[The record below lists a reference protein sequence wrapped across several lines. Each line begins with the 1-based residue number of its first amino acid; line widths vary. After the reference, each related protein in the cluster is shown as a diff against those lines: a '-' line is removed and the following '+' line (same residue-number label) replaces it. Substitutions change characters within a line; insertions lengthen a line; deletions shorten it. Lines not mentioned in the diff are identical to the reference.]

1 MIIDDLARLPVFSSL
16 TQDERVILAG
26 ILEVRTIPEGDII
39 CKEGDAATCCFIV
52 LRGTVQV
59 VKVLGTD
66 NTEEEVAVLDPGA
79 ILGHISLIDGQPR
92 GATCRAQLGG
102 TTLLTLDRVEF
113 DRLFTANSSFAFKIL
128 DRIAIDLA
136 GRLRDVTRRLAEVG
150 WQEIGSDP
158 EVRAQARAAA
168 EVLSAYDTTGIDLE
182 DIDLDE
188 ISFERYTYND
198 D

>member
-16 TQDERVILAG
+16 THAERVILAG
-26 ILEVRTIPEGDII
+26 ILEVRTVAEGEII

-52 LRGTVQV
+52 LRGRIKV
-59 VKVLGTD
+59 VKVLD
-66 NTEEEVAVLDPGA
+66 SDIEEQVAELEPGA
-79 ILGHISLIDGQPR
+79 ILGHIALIDGQPR
-92 GATCRAQLGG
+92 GATCRAKEGG

-136 GRLRDVTRRLAEVG
+136 GRLREVTSRLAEVG
-150 WQEIGSDP
+150 WQEFGSNP
-158 EVRAQARAAA
+158 EVQAQARAAA

-182 DIDLDE
+182 GIDLDE
-188 ISFERYTYND
+188 ISFEKYSFD
-198 D
+198 AD